1 MRVDIGMHKKLAF
14 SLLVLLLLALSI
26 VTWDVFVDQD
36 TASYPQTRS
45 VKTLAS
51 PEEQL
56 KTFSAH
62 HPLLNIMPLVQIEP
76 DKAQA
81 LLAEWEKG
89 TKWETQH
96 HSARADLEHIYT
108 LLIKRE
114 IAKTQQSQERIDQL
128 TGQLEQFASQRKMA
142 WLSAQ
147 LIIEKA
153 GRELKQGQF
162 DEGLKH
168 VELGMAMANENGA
181 DFLLLEGFNTLGILY
196 NATNQL
202 KRSQLAFYQ
211 GLELSERFP
220 KSAFIGRY
228 LNNLGLLY
236 VHLEQWDKALDF
248 LQRAETFYESIG
260 VTQPNRQLVILLN
273 QSFVYQQLKQKEQ
286 AKAAYDR
293 ALRYFGE
300 NTSTYYRIL
309 KLKSEARLYLLDEEF
324 KRAIDVAIACV
335 KLDAK
340 NTYPLQ
346 NGICTYIQAEG
357 YLAGKQLDAAQSAV
371 DSAIATF
378 EHLQHARWTIRA
390 HLLRA
395 SILEAKGLHVEALSL
410 YKKYY
415 AQEKQQII
423 GEVHALQTSF
433 EVQEVAKERDLYEA
447 QNQLRELERS
457 LNEQRQRI
465 LMIWIVIVGL
475 LLLLGVRRMA
485 IIRKHN
491 LHLQTLSYVD
501 PLTGANNRRF
511 FQREIETPNLLNR
524 AHLYRI
530 VLVDLDWFKSIN
542 DTHGHEIGDFVLVE
556 TAKRIKQQLAS
567 DELFVR
573 WGGEEFL
580 LVLKNDDD
588 LPLRLQKLVESIRT
602 SAYQLKGKSY
612 NITISV
618 GASEPCGL
626 NELKNSSDA
635 FVTAD
640 MCLYRAKSL
649 GRDRA
654 ITPEQIK

>member
-1 MRVDIGMHKKLAF
+1 MHKKLAF

-62 HPLLNIMPLVQIEP
+62 HPLLAIMPLVQIEP

-324 KRAIDVAIACV
+324 ERAIDVAVACV
-335 KLDAK
+335 KLDAN

-357 YLAGKQLDAAQSAV
+357 YLAGKQLDAAQRAV

-395 SILEAKGLHVEALSL
+395 NILEAKGLHAEALSL

-423 GEVHALQTSF
+423 SEVHALQTSF

-567 DELFVR
+567 NELFVR

-640 MCLYRAKSL
+640 MCLYQAKSL

>member
-1 MRVDIGMHKKLAF
+1 MHKKLAF
-14 SLLVLLLLALSI
+14 SLLILLLLALSI

-114 IAKTQQSQERIDQL
+114 IAKTQQSQERVDQL

-220 KSAFIGRY
+220 NNAFIGRY

-324 KRAIDVAIACV
+324 ERAIDVAIACV
-335 KLDAK
+335 KLDAN

-395 SILEAKGLHVEALSL
+395 NILEAKGQHAEALSL

-423 GEVHALQTSF
+423 SEVHALQTSF

-511 FQREIETPNLLNR
+511 FQSEIETPNLLNR

-567 DELFVR
+567 NELFVR

-640 MCLYRAKSL
+640 MCLYQAKSL

>member
-1 MRVDIGMHKKLAF
+1 MHKKLAF
-14 SLLVLLLLALSI
+14 SLLILLLLALSI

-62 HPLLNIMPLVQIEP
+62 HPLLAIMPLVQLEP

-81 LLAEWEKG
+81 LLADWEKG

-324 KRAIDVAIACV
+324 ERAIDVAIACV
-335 KLDAK
+335 KLDAN

-346 NGICTYIQAEG
+346 NGICTYIQTEG
-357 YLAGKQLDAAQSAV
+357 YLAGKQLDAAQRAV

-395 SILEAKGLHVEALSL
+395 NILEAKGLHAEALSL

-511 FQREIETPNLLNR
+511 FQSEIETPNLLNR

-640 MCLYRAKSL
+640 MCLYQAKSL

-654 ITPEQIK
+654 ITPVQIK

>member
-1 MRVDIGMHKKLAF
+1 MHKKLAF
-14 SLLVLLLLALSI
+14 SLLILLLLALSI

-114 IAKTQQSQERIDQL
+114 IAKTQQSQERVDQL

-220 KSAFIGRY
+220 NNAFIGRY

-324 KRAIDVAIACV
+324 ERAIDVAIACV
-335 KLDAK
+335 KLDAN

-346 NGICTYIQAEG
+346 NGICTFIQAES

-395 SILEAKGLHVEALSL
+395 NILEAKGLHAEALSL

-511 FQREIETPNLLNR
+511 FQREIETPSLLNR

-640 MCLYRAKSL
+640 MCLYQAKSL

>member
-1 MRVDIGMHKKLAF
+1 MHKKLAF
-14 SLLVLLLLALSI
+14 SLLILLLLALSI

-45 VKTLAS
+45 IKTLAS

-62 HPLLNIMPLVQIEP
+62 HPLLAIMPLVQIEP
-76 DKAQA
+76 NKAQA

-96 HSARADLEHIYT
+96 QSARADLEHIYT

-128 TGQLEQFASQRKMA
+128 TGQLEQFASQRKIA

-228 LNNLGLLY
+228 FNNLGLLY

-273 QSFVYQQLKQKEQ
+273 QSFVYQELKQKER
-286 AKAAYDR
+286 AKAAYHR

-309 KLKSEARLYLLDEEF
+309 KLKSEARLYLLDEDF
-324 KRAIDVAIACV
+324 KRAIDVAVACV
-335 KLDAK
+335 KLDAN

-395 SILEAKGLHVEALSL
+395 NILEAKGQHAEALSL

-475 LLLLGVRRMA
+475 LLLLGVRRIA

-511 FQREIETPNLLNR
+511 FQSEIETPNLLNR

-640 MCLYRAKSL
+640 MCLYQAKSL

>member
-1 MRVDIGMHKKLAF
+1 MHKKLAF
-14 SLLVLLLLALSI
+14 SLLILLLLALSI

-45 VKTLAS
+45 VKMLAS

-89 TKWETQH
+89 TKWETKH

-114 IAKTQQSQERIDQL
+114 IAKTQQSQERVDQL

-324 KRAIDVAIACV
+324 ERAIDVAIACV
-335 KLDAK
+335 KLDAN

-395 SILEAKGLHVEALSL
+395 NILEAKGQHTEALSL

-423 GEVHALQTSF
+423 SEVHALQTSF

-602 SAYQLKGKSY
+602 SAYQLKEKSY

-640 MCLYRAKSL
+640 MCLYQAKSL

>member
-1 MRVDIGMHKKLAF
+1 MHKKLAF
-14 SLLVLLLLALSI
+14 SLLILLLLALSI

-62 HPLLNIMPLVQIEP
+62 HPLLAIMPLVQIEP

-142 WLSAQ
+142 WLNAQ

-220 KSAFIGRY
+220 NNAFIGRY

-324 KRAIDVAIACV
+324 ERAIDVAVACV

-346 NGICTYIQAEG
+346 NGICAYIQAEG

-395 SILEAKGLHVEALSL
+395 NILEAKGQDTEALSL

-511 FQREIETPNLLNR
+511 FQREIETPSLLNR

-556 TAKRIKQQLAS
+556 TAKRIK
-567 DELFVR
+567 
-573 WGGEEFL
+573 
-580 LVLKNDDD
+580 
-588 LPLRLQKLVESIRT
+588 LQHHYFSRG
-602 SAYQLKGKSY
+602 Q
-612 NITISV
+612 
-618 GASEPCGL
+618 
-626 NELKNSSDA
+626 
-635 FVTAD
+635 
-640 MCLYRAKSL
+640 
-649 GRDRA
+649 
-654 ITPEQIK
+654 

>member
-1 MRVDIGMHKKLAF
+1 MHKKLAF
-14 SLLVLLLLALSI
+14 SLLIVLLLALSI
-26 VTWDVFVDQD
+26 VTWDVFVGQD
-36 TASYPQTRS
+36 TASSTQTRS

-62 HPLLNIMPLVQIEP
+62 HPLLAIMPLVQIES
-76 DKAQA
+76 DKAQT

-114 IAKTQQSQERIDQL
+114 IAKIQQSQERVDQL

-142 WLSAQ
+142 WLNAQ

-220 KSAFIGRY
+220 NNAFIGRY

-324 KRAIDVAIACV
+324 ERAIDVAVACV
-335 KLDAK
+335 KLDAN

-346 NGICTYIQAEG
+346 NGICTYIQAES

-395 SILEAKGLHVEALSL
+395 NILEAKGLHAEALSL

-511 FQREIETPNLLNR
+511 FQSEIETPNLLNR

-567 DELFVR
+567 NELFVR

-640 MCLYRAKSL
+640 MCLYQAKSL

>member
-1 MRVDIGMHKKLAF
+1 MHKKLAF
-14 SLLVLLLLALSI
+14 SLLILLLLALSI

-62 HPLLNIMPLVQIEP
+62 HPLLAIMPLVQLEP

-114 IAKTQQSQERIDQL
+114 IAKTQQSQERVDQL

-142 WLSAQ
+142 WLNAQ

-220 KSAFIGRY
+220 NNAFIGRY

-248 LQRAETFYESIG
+248 LQRAETFYEAIG

-273 QSFVYQQLKQKEQ
+273 QSFVYQQLKQKDQ

-324 KRAIDVAIACV
+324 ERAIDVAIACV

-395 SILEAKGLHVEALSL
+395 NILEAKGQHAEALSL

-640 MCLYRAKSL
+640 MCLYQAKSL

>member
-1 MRVDIGMHKKLAF
+1 MYKKLAF
-14 SLLVLLLLALSI
+14 SLLIVLLLALSI
-26 VTWDVFVDQD
+26 VTWDVFVGQD
-36 TASYPQTRS
+36 TASSTQTRS

-62 HPLLNIMPLVQIEP
+62 HPLLAIMPLVQIEP

-96 HSARADLEHIYT
+96 HSTRADLEHIYT
-108 LLIKRE
+108 MLIKRE
-114 IAKTQQSQERIDQL
+114 IAKIQQSQERVDQL

-142 WLSAQ
+142 WLNAQ

-220 KSAFIGRY
+220 NNAFIGRY

-248 LQRAETFYESIG
+248 LQRAETFYEAIG

-273 QSFVYQQLKQKEQ
+273 QSFVYQQLKQKDQ

-324 KRAIDVAIACV
+324 ERAIDVAIACV

-395 SILEAKGLHVEALSL
+395 NILEAKGQHAEALSL

-511 FQREIETPNLLNR
+511 FQREIETPSLLNR

-640 MCLYRAKSL
+640 MCLYQAKSL

>member
-1 MRVDIGMHKKLAF
+1 MHKKLAF
-14 SLLVLLLLALSI
+14 SLLILLLLALSI

-45 VKTLAS
+45 IKTLAS

-62 HPLLNIMPLVQIEP
+62 HPLLAIMPLVQIEP
-76 DKAQA
+76 NKAQA

-96 HSARADLEHIYT
+96 QSARADLEHIYT

-114 IAKTQQSQERIDQL
+114 IAKTQHSQERIDQL
-128 TGQLEQFASQRKMA
+128 TGQLEQFASQRKIA

-228 LNNLGLLY
+228 FNNLGLLY

-273 QSFVYQQLKQKEQ
+273 QSFVYQQLKQKER
-286 AKAAYDR
+286 AKAAYHR

-309 KLKSEARLYLLDEEF
+309 KLKSEARLYLLDEDF
-324 KRAIDVAIACV
+324 KRAIDVAVACV
-335 KLDAK
+335 KLDA
-340 NTYPLQ
+340 NNAYPLQ

-371 DSAIATF
+371 DSAISTF

-395 SILEAKGLHVEALSL
+395 NILEAKGQYAEALSL

-433 EVQEVAKERDLYEA
+433 EVQEVEKERDLYEA

-511 FQREIETPNLLNR
+511 FQSEIETPNLLNR

-640 MCLYRAKSL
+640 MCLYQAKSL

>member
-1 MRVDIGMHKKLAF
+1 MHKKLAF
-14 SLLVLLLLALSI
+14 SLLILLLLALSI

-51 PEEQL
+51 PEDQL

-108 LLIKRE
+108 MLIKRE
-114 IAKTQQSQERIDQL
+114 IAKTQQSQERVDQL

-220 KSAFIGRY
+220 NNAFIGRY

-248 LQRAETFYESIG
+248 LQRAETFYEAIG

-324 KRAIDVAIACV
+324 ERAIDVAIACV
-335 KLDAK
+335 KLDAN

-357 YLAGKQLDAAQSAV
+357 YLAGKQLDAAQRAV

-395 SILEAKGLHVEALSL
+395 NILEAKGQHAEALSL

>member
-1 MRVDIGMHKKLAF
+1 MHKKLAF
-14 SLLVLLLLALSI
+14 SLLILLLLALSI

-62 HPLLNIMPLVQIEP
+62 HPLLAIMPLVQIEP

-96 HSARADLEHIYT
+96 HSARAALEHIYT

-128 TGQLEQFASQRKMA
+128 TGQLEQFASQRKIA

-228 LNNLGLLY
+228 FNNLGLLY

-273 QSFVYQQLKQKEQ
+273 QSFVYQQLKQKER
-286 AKAAYDR
+286 AKAAYHR

-309 KLKSEARLYLLDEEF
+309 KLKSEARLYLLDEDF
-324 KRAIDVAIACV
+324 KRAIDVAVACV
-335 KLDAK
+335 KLDAN

-395 SILEAKGLHVEALSL
+395 NILEAKGQHAEALSL

-475 LLLLGVRRMA
+475 LLLLGVRRIA

-511 FQREIETPNLLNR
+511 FQSEIETPNLLNR

-640 MCLYRAKSL
+640 MCLYQAKSL

>member
-1 MRVDIGMHKKLAF
+1 MHKKLAF
-14 SLLVLLLLALSI
+14 SLLILLLLALSI

-45 VKTLAS
+45 IKTLAS

-62 HPLLNIMPLVQIEP
+62 HPLLAIMPLVQIEP
-76 DKAQA
+76 NKAQA

-96 HSARADLEHIYT
+96 QSARADLEHIYT

-128 TGQLEQFASQRKMA
+128 TGQLEQFASQRKIA

-228 LNNLGLLY
+228 FNNLGLLY

-273 QSFVYQQLKQKEQ
+273 QSFVYQELKQKER
-286 AKAAYDR
+286 AKAAYHR

-309 KLKSEARLYLLDEEF
+309 KLKSEARLYLLDEDF
-324 KRAIDVAIACV
+324 KRAIDVAVACV
-335 KLDAK
+335 KLDAN

-395 SILEAKGLHVEALSL
+395 NILEAKGQHAEALSL

-511 FQREIETPNLLNR
+511 FQSEIETPNLLNR

-567 DELFVR
+567 NELFVR

-640 MCLYRAKSL
+640 MCLYQAKSL

>member
-1 MRVDIGMHKKLAF
+1 MHKKLAF
-14 SLLVLLLLALSI
+14 SLLILLLLALSI

-36 TASYPQTRS
+36 TASYPQTCS

-114 IAKTQQSQERIDQL
+114 IAKTQQSQERVDQL

-220 KSAFIGRY
+220 NNAFIGRY

-324 KRAIDVAIACV
+324 ERAIDVAVACV
-335 KLDAK
+335 KLDAN

-346 NGICTYIQAEG
+346 NGICTFIQAES

-395 SILEAKGLHVEALSL
+395 NILEAKGLHAEALSL

-567 DELFVR
+567 NELFVR

-640 MCLYRAKSL
+640 MCLYQAKSL

>member
-14 SLLVLLLLALSI
+14 SLLILLLLALSI

-51 PEEQL
+51 PEDQL

-108 LLIKRE
+108 MLIKRE
-114 IAKTQQSQERIDQL
+114 IAKTQQSQERVDQL

-220 KSAFIGRY
+220 NNAFIGRY

-248 LQRAETFYESIG
+248 LQRAETFYEAIG

-324 KRAIDVAIACV
+324 ERAIDVAIACV
-335 KLDAK
+335 KLDAN

-357 YLAGKQLDAAQSAV
+357 YLAGKQLDAAQRAV

-395 SILEAKGLHVEALSL
+395 NILEAKGQHAEALSL

-567 DELFVR
+567 NELFVR

-640 MCLYRAKSL
+640 MCLYQAKSL

>member
-1 MRVDIGMHKKLAF
+1 MHKKLAF
-14 SLLVLLLLALSI
+14 SLLIVLLLALSI
-26 VTWDVFVDQD
+26 VTWDVFVGQD
-36 TASYPQTRS
+36 TASSTQTRS
-45 VKTLAS
+45 LKTLAS

-62 HPLLNIMPLVQIEP
+62 HPLLAIMPLVQIEP

-114 IAKTQQSQERIDQL
+114 IAKTQQSQERVDQL
-128 TGQLEQFASQRKMA
+128 TGQLEQFASQRKIA
-142 WLSAQ
+142 WLNAQ

-220 KSAFIGRY
+220 NNAFIGRY

-324 KRAIDVAIACV
+324 ERAIDVAIACV

-357 YLAGKQLDAAQSAV
+357 YLAGKQLDTAQSAV

-395 SILEAKGLHVEALSL
+395 NILEAKGQHAEALSL

>member
-1 MRVDIGMHKKLAF
+1 MHKKLAF
-14 SLLVLLLLALSI
+14 SLLILLLLALSI

-114 IAKTQQSQERIDQL
+114 IAKTQQSQERVDQL

-324 KRAIDVAIACV
+324 ERAIDVAVACV
-335 KLDAK
+335 KLDAN

-346 NGICTYIQAEG
+346 NGICTYIQTEG
-357 YLAGKQLDAAQSAV
+357 YLAGKQLEAAQSAV

-395 SILEAKGLHVEALSL
+395 NILEAKGLHAEALSL

-640 MCLYRAKSL
+640 MCLYQAKSL

>member
-1 MRVDIGMHKKLAF
+1 MHKKLAF
-14 SLLVLLLLALSI
+14 SLLILLLLALSI

-114 IAKTQQSQERIDQL
+114 IAKTQQSQERVDQL

-220 KSAFIGRY
+220 NNAFIGRY

-324 KRAIDVAIACV
+324 ERAIDVAVACV

-395 SILEAKGLHVEALSL
+395 NILEAKGLHAEALSL

-567 DELFVR
+567 NELFVR

-640 MCLYRAKSL
+640 MCLYQAKSL

>member
-1 MRVDIGMHKKLAF
+1 MHKKLAF
-14 SLLVLLLLALSI
+14 SLLILLLLALSI

-114 IAKTQQSQERIDQL
+114 IAKTQQSQERVDQL

-324 KRAIDVAIACV
+324 ERAIDVAVACV
-335 KLDAK
+335 KLDAN

-346 NGICTYIQAEG
+346 NGICTYIQAES

-395 SILEAKGLHVEALSL
+395 NILEAKGLHAEALSL

-567 DELFVR
+567 NELFVR

-640 MCLYRAKSL
+640 MCLYQAKSL

>member
-1 MRVDIGMHKKLAF
+1 MHKKLAF
-14 SLLVLLLLALSI
+14 SLLILLLLALSI

-56 KTFSAH
+56 KTFSVH

-114 IAKTQQSQERIDQL
+114 IAKTQQSQERVDQL

-220 KSAFIGRY
+220 NNAFIGRY

-324 KRAIDVAIACV
+324 ERAIDVAVACV
-335 KLDAK
+335 KLDAN

-357 YLAGKQLDAAQSAV
+357 YLAGKQLDAAQRAV

-395 SILEAKGLHVEALSL
+395 NILEAKGQHAEALSL

-567 DELFVR
+567 NELFVR

-640 MCLYRAKSL
+640 MCLYQAKSL

>member
-1 MRVDIGMHKKLAF
+1 MHKKLAF
-14 SLLVLLLLALSI
+14 SLLILLLLALSI

-220 KSAFIGRY
+220 NNAFIGRY

-324 KRAIDVAIACV
+324 ERAIDVAVACV

-395 SILEAKGLHVEALSL
+395 NILEAKGLHAEALSL

-542 DTHGHEIGDFVLVE
+542 DTYGHEIGDFVLVE

-640 MCLYRAKSL
+640 MCLYQAKSL

>member
-1 MRVDIGMHKKLAF
+1 MHKKLAF
-14 SLLVLLLLALSI
+14 SLLILLLLALSI

-62 HPLLNIMPLVQIEP
+62 HPLLAIMPLVQLEP

-96 HSARADLEHIYT
+96 HSTRADLEHIYT
-108 LLIKRE
+108 MLIKRE
-114 IAKTQQSQERIDQL
+114 IAKIQQSQERVDQL

-220 KSAFIGRY
+220 NNAFIGRY

-248 LQRAETFYESIG
+248 LQRAETFYEAIG

-324 KRAIDVAIACV
+324 KRAIDVAVACV

-395 SILEAKGLHVEALSL
+395 NILEAKGQHAEALSL

-511 FQREIETPNLLNR
+511 FQREIETPSLLNR

-567 DELFVR
+567 NELFVR

-618 GASEPCGL
+618 GASETCGL

-640 MCLYRAKSL
+640 MCLYQAKSL

>member
-1 MRVDIGMHKKLAF
+1 MHKKLAF
-14 SLLVLLLLALSI
+14 SLLILLLLALSI

-114 IAKTQQSQERIDQL
+114 IAKTQQSQERVDQL

-324 KRAIDVAIACV
+324 ERAIDVAVACV
-335 KLDAK
+335 KLDAN

-357 YLAGKQLDAAQSAV
+357 YLAGKQLDAAQRAV

-395 SILEAKGLHVEALSL
+395 NILEAKGLHAEALSL

-511 FQREIETPNLLNR
+511 FQSEIETPNLLNR

-618 GASEPCGL
+618 G
-626 NELKNSSDA
+626 
-635 FVTAD
+635 V
-640 MCLYRAKSL
+640 
-649 GRDRA
+649 
-654 ITPEQIK
+654 

>member
-14 SLLVLLLLALSI
+14 SLLILLLLALSI

-51 PEEQL
+51 PEDQL

-108 LLIKRE
+108 MLIKRE
-114 IAKTQQSQERIDQL
+114 IAKTQQSQERVDQL

-220 KSAFIGRY
+220 NNAFIGRY

-248 LQRAETFYESIG
+248 LQRAETFYEAIG

-324 KRAIDVAIACV
+324 ERAIDVAIACV
-335 KLDAK
+335 KLDAN

-357 YLAGKQLDAAQSAV
+357 YLAGKQLDAAQRAV

-395 SILEAKGLHVEALSL
+395 NILEAKGQHAEALSL

>member
-1 MRVDIGMHKKLAF
+1 MHKKLAF
-14 SLLVLLLLALSI
+14 SLLIVLLLALSI

-56 KTFSAH
+56 KIFSAH

-114 IAKTQQSQERIDQL
+114 IAKTQQSQERVDQL

-220 KSAFIGRY
+220 NNAFIGRY

-324 KRAIDVAIACV
+324 ERAIDVAIACV

-395 SILEAKGLHVEALSL
+395 NILEAKGLHAEALSL

-556 TAKRIKQQLAS
+556 TAKRIKQQLAF

-640 MCLYRAKSL
+640 MCLYQAKSL

>member
-1 MRVDIGMHKKLAF
+1 MHKKLAF
-14 SLLVLLLLALSI
+14 SLLILLLLALSI

-62 HPLLNIMPLVQIEP
+62 HPLLAIMPLVQIEP

-96 HSARADLEHIYT
+96 QSARADLEHIYT

-128 TGQLEQFASQRKMA
+128 TGQLEQFASQRKIA

-228 LNNLGLLY
+228 FNNLGLLY

-273 QSFVYQQLKQKEQ
+273 QSFVYQQLKQKER
-286 AKAAYDR
+286 AKAAYHR

-309 KLKSEARLYLLDEEF
+309 KLKSEARLYLLDEDF
-324 KRAIDVAIACV
+324 KRAIDVAVACV
-335 KLDAK
+335 KLDAN

-395 SILEAKGLHVEALSL
+395 NILEAKGQHAEALSL

-511 FQREIETPNLLNR
+511 FQSEIETPNLLNR

-640 MCLYRAKSL
+640 MCLYQAKSL

>member
-1 MRVDIGMHKKLAF
+1 MHKKLAF
-14 SLLVLLLLALSI
+14 SLLILLLLALSI

-51 PEEQL
+51 PEDQL

-108 LLIKRE
+108 MLIKRE
-114 IAKTQQSQERIDQL
+114 IAKTQQSQERVDQL

-220 KSAFIGRY
+220 NNAFIGRY

-248 LQRAETFYESIG
+248 LQRAETFYEAIG

-324 KRAIDVAIACV
+324 ERAIDVAIACV
-335 KLDAK
+335 KLDAN

-357 YLAGKQLDAAQSAV
+357 YLAGKQLDAAQRAV

-395 SILEAKGLHVEALSL
+395 NILEAKGQHAEALSL

-567 DELFVR
+567 NELFVR

-640 MCLYRAKSL
+640 MCLYQAKSL

>member
-1 MRVDIGMHKKLAF
+1 MHKKLAF
-14 SLLVLLLLALSI
+14 SLLILLLLALSI

-114 IAKTQQSQERIDQL
+114 IAKTQQSQERVDQL

-248 LQRAETFYESIG
+248 LQRAETFYEAIG

-324 KRAIDVAIACV
+324 ERAIDVAIACV
-335 KLDAK
+335 KLDAN

-346 NGICTYIQAEG
+346 NGICTYIQAES

-395 SILEAKGLHVEALSL
+395 NILEAKGLHAEALSL

-567 DELFVR
+567 NELFVR

-640 MCLYRAKSL
+640 MCLYQAKSL

>member
-1 MRVDIGMHKKLAF
+1 MHKKLAF
-14 SLLVLLLLALSI
+14 SLLILLLLALSI

-114 IAKTQQSQERIDQL
+114 IAKTQQSQERVDQL

-220 KSAFIGRY
+220 NNAFIGRY

-324 KRAIDVAIACV
+324 ERAIDVAVACV
-335 KLDAK
+335 KLDAN

-346 NGICTYIQAEG
+346 NGICTYIQAES
-357 YLAGKQLDAAQSAV
+357 YLTGKQLDAAQSAV

-395 SILEAKGLHVEALSL
+395 NILEAKGLHAEALSL

-567 DELFVR
+567 NELFVR

-580 LVLKNDDD
+580 LVVKNDDD

-640 MCLYRAKSL
+640 MCLYQAKSL

>member
-1 MRVDIGMHKKLAF
+1 MHKKLAF

-62 HPLLNIMPLVQIEP
+62 HPLLAIMPLVQIEP

-114 IAKTQQSQERIDQL
+114 IAKTQRSQERIDQL

-324 KRAIDVAIACV
+324 ERAIDVAVACV
-335 KLDAK
+335 KLDAN

-357 YLAGKQLDAAQSAV
+357 YLAGKQLDAAQRAV

-395 SILEAKGLHVEALSL
+395 NILEAKGLHAEALSL

-423 GEVHALQTSF
+423 SEVHALQTSF

-511 FQREIETPNLLNR
+511 FQSEIETPNLLNR

-640 MCLYRAKSL
+640 MCLYQAKSL

>member
-1 MRVDIGMHKKLAF
+1 MHKKLAF
-14 SLLVLLLLALSI
+14 SLLILLLLALSI

-45 VKTLAS
+45 IKTLAS

-62 HPLLNIMPLVQIEP
+62 HPLLAIMPLVQIEP
-76 DKAQA
+76 NKAQA

-96 HSARADLEHIYT
+96 QSARADLEHIYT

-128 TGQLEQFASQRKMA
+128 TGQLEQFASQRKIA

-228 LNNLGLLY
+228 FNNLGLLY

-273 QSFVYQQLKQKEQ
+273 QSFVYQELKQKER
-286 AKAAYDR
+286 AKAAYHR

-309 KLKSEARLYLLDEEF
+309 KLKSEARLYLLDEDF
-324 KRAIDVAIACV
+324 KRAIDVAVACV
-335 KLDAK
+335 KLDA
-340 NTYPLQ
+340 NNAYPLQ

-395 SILEAKGLHVEALSL
+395 NILEAKGQYAEALSL

-511 FQREIETPNLLNR
+511 FQSEIETPNLLNR

-640 MCLYRAKSL
+640 MCLYQAKSL

>member
-1 MRVDIGMHKKLAF
+1 MHKKLAF

-45 VKTLAS
+45 IKTLAS

-62 HPLLNIMPLVQIEP
+62 HPLLAIMPLVQIEP
-76 DKAQA
+76 NKAQA

-96 HSARADLEHIYT
+96 QSARADLEHIYT

-128 TGQLEQFASQRKMA
+128 TGQLEQFASQRKIA

-228 LNNLGLLY
+228 FNNLGLLY

-273 QSFVYQQLKQKEQ
+273 QSFVYQELKQKER
-286 AKAAYDR
+286 AKAAYHR

-309 KLKSEARLYLLDEEF
+309 KLKSEARLYLLDEDF
-324 KRAIDVAIACV
+324 KRAIDVAVACV
-335 KLDAK
+335 KLDAN

-395 SILEAKGLHVEALSL
+395 NILEAKGQHAEALSL

-511 FQREIETPNLLNR
+511 FQSEIETPNLLNR

-640 MCLYRAKSL
+640 MCLYQAKSL

>member
-1 MRVDIGMHKKLAF
+1 MHKKLAF
-14 SLLVLLLLALSI
+14 SLLIVLLLALSI
-26 VTWDVFVDQD
+26 VTWDVFVGQD
-36 TASYPQTRS
+36 TASSTQTRS

-62 HPLLNIMPLVQIEP
+62 HPLLAIMPLVQIEP

-114 IAKTQQSQERIDQL
+114 IAKTQQSQERVDQL

-142 WLSAQ
+142 WLNAQ

-211 GLELSERFP
+211 GLELSKRFP

-248 LQRAETFYESIG
+248 LQRAETFYESNG

-324 KRAIDVAIACV
+324 ERAIDVAVACV
-335 KLDAK
+335 KLDAN

-395 SILEAKGLHVEALSL
+395 NILEAKGQHAEALSL

-511 FQREIETPNLLNR
+511 FQSEIETPNLLNR

-567 DELFVR
+567 NELFVR

-640 MCLYRAKSL
+640 MCLYQAKSL

>member
-1 MRVDIGMHKKLAF
+1 MHKKLAF
-14 SLLVLLLLALSI
+14 SLLILLLLALSI

-45 VKTLAS
+45 IKTLAS

-62 HPLLNIMPLVQIEP
+62 HPLLAIMPLVQIEP
-76 DKAQA
+76 NKAQA

-96 HSARADLEHIYT
+96 QSARADLEHIYT

-128 TGQLEQFASQRKMA
+128 TGQLEQFASQRKIA

-220 KSAFIGRY
+220 NNAFIGRY

-273 QSFVYQQLKQKEQ
+273 QSFVYQQLKQKER
-286 AKAAYDR
+286 AKAAYHR

-309 KLKSEARLYLLDEEF
+309 KLKSEARLYLLDEDF
-324 KRAIDVAIACV
+324 KRAIDVAVACI
-335 KLDAK
+335 KLDAN

-357 YLAGKQLDAAQSAV
+357 YLAGKQLDAAQSA
-371 DSAIATF
+371 IATF

-395 SILEAKGLHVEALSL
+395 NILEAKGQYAEALSL

-511 FQREIETPNLLNR
+511 FQSEIETPNLLNR

-640 MCLYRAKSL
+640 MCLYQAKSL

>member
-1 MRVDIGMHKKLAF
+1 MHKKLAF
-14 SLLVLLLLALSI
+14 SLLILLLLALSI

-89 TKWETQH
+89 TKWETKH

-114 IAKTQQSQERIDQL
+114 IAKTQQSQERVDQL

-153 GRELKQGQF
+153 GRELQQGQF

-220 KSAFIGRY
+220 NNAFIGRY

-324 KRAIDVAIACV
+324 ERAIDVAVACV
-335 KLDAK
+335 KLDAN

-346 NGICTYIQAEG
+346 NGICTYIQAES

-395 SILEAKGLHVEALSL
+395 NILEAKGLHAEALSL

-567 DELFVR
+567 NELFVR

-640 MCLYRAKSL
+640 MCLYQAKSL

>member
-1 MRVDIGMHKKLAF
+1 MHKKLAF
-14 SLLVLLLLALSI
+14 SLLILLLLALSI

-62 HPLLNIMPLVQIEP
+62 HPLLAIMPLVQIEP

-96 HSARADLEHIYT
+96 HNARADLEHIYT

-114 IAKTQQSQERIDQL
+114 IAKTQQSQERIDHL
-128 TGQLEQFASQRKMA
+128 TGQLEQFASQRKIA

-220 KSAFIGRY
+220 NNAFIGRY

-273 QSFVYQQLKQKEQ
+273 QSFVYQQLKQKER
-286 AKAAYDR
+286 AKAAYHR

-309 KLKSEARLYLLDEEF
+309 KLKSEARLYLLDEDF
-324 KRAIDVAIACV
+324 KRAIDVAVACV
-335 KLDAK
+335 KLDA
-340 NTYPLQ
+340 NNAYPLQ

-357 YLAGKQLDAAQSAV
+357 YLGGKQLDAAQSAV

-395 SILEAKGLHVEALSL
+395 NILEAKGQHAEALSL

-475 LLLLGVRRMA
+475 LLLLGVRRIA

-511 FQREIETPNLLNR
+511 FQSEIETPNLLNR

-635 FVTAD
+635 FVSAD
-640 MCLYRAKSL
+640 MCLYQAKSL

>member
-1 MRVDIGMHKKLAF
+1 MHKKLAF
-14 SLLVLLLLALSI
+14 SLLILLLLALSI

-45 VKTLAS
+45 IKTLAS

-62 HPLLNIMPLVQIEP
+62 HPLLAIMPLVQIEP
-76 DKAQA
+76 NKAQA

-96 HSARADLEHIYT
+96 QSARADLEHIYT

-128 TGQLEQFASQRKMA
+128 TGQLEQFASQRKIA

-220 KSAFIGRY
+220 NNAFIGRY

-273 QSFVYQQLKQKEQ
+273 QSFVYQQLKQKER
-286 AKAAYDR
+286 AKAAYHR

-309 KLKSEARLYLLDEEF
+309 KLKSEARLYLLDEDF
-324 KRAIDVAIACV
+324 KRAIDVAVACI
-335 KLDAK
+335 KLDAN

-395 SILEAKGLHVEALSL
+395 NILEAKGQYAEALSL

-511 FQREIETPNLLNR
+511 FQSEIETPNLLNR

-640 MCLYRAKSL
+640 MCLYQAKSL

>member
-1 MRVDIGMHKKLAF
+1 MHKKLAF
-14 SLLVLLLLALSI
+14 SLLILLLLALSI

-45 VKTLAS
+45 VKMLAS

-114 IAKTQQSQERIDQL
+114 IAKIQQSQERVDQL
-128 TGQLEQFASQRKMA
+128 TGQLEQFASQRKIA
-142 WLSAQ
+142 WLNAQ

-168 VELGMAMANENGA
+168 VELGMAMANENAA

-220 KSAFIGRY
+220 NNAFIGRY

-248 LQRAETFYESIG
+248 LQRAETFYEAIG

-273 QSFVYQQLKQKEQ
+273 QSFVYQQLKQKDQ

-324 KRAIDVAIACV
+324 ERAIDVAIACV

-395 SILEAKGLHVEALSL
+395 NILEAKGQHAEALSL

-640 MCLYRAKSL
+640 MCLYQAKSL

>member
-1 MRVDIGMHKKLAF
+1 MHKKLAF
-14 SLLVLLLLALSI
+14 SLLILLLLALSI

-56 KTFSAH
+56 KTYSAH
-62 HPLLNIMPLVQIEP
+62 HPLLAIMPLVQIEP

-220 KSAFIGRY
+220 NNAFIGRY

-324 KRAIDVAIACV
+324 ERAIDVAIACV
-335 KLDAK
+335 KLDAN

-395 SILEAKGLHVEALSL
+395 NILEAKGQHAEALSL

-511 FQREIETPNLLNR
+511 FQSEIETPNLLNR

-567 DELFVR
+567 NELFVR

-640 MCLYRAKSL
+640 MCLYQAKSL